1 MSDYD
6 RYINI
11 TTLGN
16 DDEEVIDGMLKAG
29 LSVRQINDIYA
40 PIIARHIEKH
50 KLRDLMSEVIIC
62 NDSACINYDDCPF

>member
-29 LSVRQINDIYA
+29 LSARQINDTQHQTCLLYTS
-40 PIIARHIEKH
+40 PSP
-50 KLRDLMSEVIIC
+50 RDS
-62 NDSACINYDDCPF
+62 